1 MFLHVVPKPPLDKH
15 VQLLW
20 YYEGYVPTSPRER
33 LLPTGTLEIVFDLC
47 DQPSR
52 IFRDE
57 DDRAGATFKGSV
69 VCGPHSR
76 YFVLE
81 TLKPQNVAGIH
92 FAPGGASQFF
102 RAPVSEMRD
111 QHVSLDALWGHSAA
125 SSIRDRV
132 LEATSPE
139 AKLQVLENA
148 LYDRAVRRPVGESR
162 HTAVDYALNRLTR
175 VPQIDT
181 MEHLTDRL
189 SLSPRRFIQLFSEE
203 TGLTP
208 KLFCRVLRFQA
219 ALRQANQGSTVNW
232 SAVAADCGYFDQSH
246 FIHDFKSFTGLS
258 PSAYVQVRG
267 SNLNHVPLD

>member
-20 YYEGYVPTSPRER
+20 FYEGYAPTSPRER
-33 LLPTGTLEIVFDLC
+33 LLPTGTLEIVFDLS

-57 DDRAGATFKGSV
+57 DDRTGATFNGSV

-81 TLKPQNVAGIH
+81 TSKPQNVAGIH

-111 QHVSLDALWGHSAA
+111 QHVSLDALWGHSTA
-125 SSIRDRV
+125 SSIRERV
-132 LEATSPE
+132 LEAISPE

-148 LYDRAVRRPVGESR
+148 LYDRAVRRPVGETR
-162 HTAVDYALNRLTR
+162 HSAVDYALHRLAK

-181 MEHLTDRL
+181 MEHITDRL

-219 ALRQANQGSTVNW
+219 ALRQANQGGTVNW
-232 SAVAADCGYFDQSH
+232 STVAADCGYFDQSH

-258 PSAYVQVRG
+258 PTAYAQVRG